1 MDVLSN
7 NGTDRATRRRL
18 LTDLLIFGTATFA
31 LTWLVVGLYIWN
43 NEAITRLFG
52 PMKLGAPAFY
62 LAVYAPTLMA
72 IAVTALRCGRTGLS
86 DLFRSLL
93 RIRVKWI
100 WIAISLLGYP
110 ALWLV
115 VSLVR
120 AAAGGGLAG
129 FDFQPWLVA
138 LPLLLLHGKILT
150 DPGALGEELGWRGFA
165 LPRLLELTHA
175 RTAALILG
183 VVWAVWHLPAFYVGS
198 LSQSSIAFLPFI
210 ANVTAF
216 SVLMTWIFV
225 NTRGSVLWA
234 GVIPHLMFNATPH
247 AGIHPVGW
255 ITMAVAVLVL
265 IFGGKHLRGPGR
277 ARAVLPQSA
286 LLTGRIGEKV

>member
-1 MDVLSN
+1 MDVLSKT
-7 NGTDRATRRRL
+7 GIDRATRHRL
-18 LTDLLIFGTATFA
+18 LMELLIFGAATFA
-31 LTWLVVGLYIWN
+31 LTWLVVGFYIWN
-43 NEAITRLFG
+43 NEAATQLFG

-62 LAVYAPTLMA
+62 LVVYAPSLVA
-72 IAVTALRCGRTGLS
+72 IAVTFLRRGRAGLA

-93 RIRVKWI
+93 RVRARWT
-100 WIAISLLGYP
+100 WIAIALLGYP
-110 ALWLV
+110 ALWLA
-115 VSLVR
+115 VSLVE
-120 AAAGGGLAG
+120 AAGGGRLAG

-138 LPLLLLHGKILT
+138 LPLVLLHGQLLT

-165 LPRLLELTHA
+165 LPRLLELIDA

-198 LSQSSIAFLPFI
+198 LSQSSIQFLPFI
-210 ANVTAF
+210 ATVIAF

-234 GVIPHLMFNATPH
+234 GVIPHLMINATPH

-265 IFGGKHLRGPGR
+265 VFGGRHLRGPGR

-286 LLTGRIGEKV
+286 LLAGHTGGHP

>member
-1 MDVLSN
+1 MDVLSHN
-7 NGTDRATRRRL
+7 DIDHATRRRL

-31 LTWLVVGLYIWN
+31 LTWLVVGLYLWN
-43 NEAITRLFG
+43 NEALTRLFG

-72 IAVTALRCGRTGLS
+72 LAVTALRYRRSGLS

-93 RIRVKWI
+93 RIRVSWI

-120 AAAGGGLAG
+120 AASGGGLTG

-138 LPLLLLHGKILT
+138 LPLLLLQGKILT

-198 LSQSSIAFLPFI
+198 LSQSSLQFLPFI
-210 ANVTAF
+210 ATVVAF

-234 GVIPHLMFNATPH
+234 GVIPHLMFNVTPH

-265 IFGGKHLRGPGR
+265 IFGGKHLRGLGR
-277 ARAVLPQSA
+277 PRAVLPQSA
-286 LLTGRIGEKV
+286 LLTGRNGENA